1 MATTAKRKPRLK
13 PKKRSNRS
21 WRVQLDALARSVV
34 LERDGHRCVRC
45 GSDQWVQWSH
55 VYTRRILCLRWDPR
69 NSKALCASCHRWWH
83 DNPAESGPWWVDWV
97 GEETAAE
104 LARIRKQLP
113 HVEFEDVERMLK
125 EGSWTTGIGA

>member
-1 MATTAKRKPRLK
+1 MAAMATRKARLK

-21 WRVQLDALARSVV
+21 WRVQLDALARAVV

-97 GEETAAE
+97 GEETADE

-113 HVEFEDVERMLK
+113 QIAFEDVERMLK
-125 EGSWTTGIGA
+125 EGSWTTSTSA